1 MRQPLS
7 ATPPAPDPGELAG
20 LRTVV
25 TGGTRGI
32 GASVAARLAAV
43 GADVVVTSR
52 HAADDLPAGIRSVT
66 GDLTT
71 RDGVDAVAERALEL
85 LGGVDA
91 LVNNVGGF
99 VLHPDGLASV
109 PDEEWTEM
117 LELNFLSAVRMDR
130 ALLPHLVASK
140 GVIVE
145 MSSVS
150 ARTPSVQ
157 TLTYAAAKAALT
169 TYAKGL
175 ARAVG
180 PQGVRVNSLA
190 PGGVDTD
197 PWQEMVDTVTAV
209 GGMEHSEAH
218 ALMVGDVP
226 LGGPGRPQD
235 VAEAVAFLVSD
246 RSRWMTGSH
255 VTVDGGWETSVG

>member
-1 MRQPLS
+1 MSGPVPRPL
-7 ATPPAPDPGELAG
+7 PVPDPGELAG
-20 LRTVV
+20 LRTLV

-32 GASVAARLAAV
+32 GASVAARLAAG
-43 GADVVVTSR
+43 GADVVVTAR
-52 HAADDLPAGIRSVT
+52 HATDDLPAGVRAVT

-71 RDGVDAVAERALEL
+71 REGVDAVAGHALEL
-85 LGGVDA
+85 LGGADA

-130 ALLPHLVASK
+130 ALLPHLIASK

-150 ARTPSVQ
+150 ARTPAVQ

-190 PGGVDTD
+190 PGGVDTA
-197 PWQEMVDTVTAV
+197 PWEEMVDTVAEA
-209 GGMEHSEAH
+209 GAMERSDAF
-218 ALMVGDVP
+218 ALVVGDVP

-235 VAEAVAFLVSD
+235 VAEAVAFLVSG

-255 VTVDGGWETSVG
+255 VTLDGGSEPAVH